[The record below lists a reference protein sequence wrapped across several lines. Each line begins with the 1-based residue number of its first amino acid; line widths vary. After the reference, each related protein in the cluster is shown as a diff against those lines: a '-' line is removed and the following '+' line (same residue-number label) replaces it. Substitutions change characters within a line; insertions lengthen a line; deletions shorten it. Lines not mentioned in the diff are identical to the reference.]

1 MENYRYY
8 ELRHSCSALRNS
20 LDICAKRCIIVIMK
34 RYLEERIAA
43 DLKKKMVLLTGSR
56 QVGKTFL
63 SKQIAEIYFERSCY
77 LNFDNSID
85 ASAIIGQNW
94 PSDTDLLILDEIHK
108 MSGWKQFLK
117 GVYDT
122 KPPECALLVTGSSRM
137 DSFRQ
142 AGESL
147 AGRYFHYRLWPLSVA
162 ELKSRF
168 KPREAF
174 NLLQKYGG
182 FPEPFLGFDETKA
195 NRWRSQYFSDLVRE
209 DILEFG
215 RLQEIRA
222 MRVLLELLRKRV
234 GSPLSYTSI
243 ARDLQVA
250 PNTVRRYVEILEAL
264 HIVFLVRPHH
274 ANIARAIKKMPR
286 LYFYES
292 GYVQGDEGVIVENV
306 AAICLRKHADLR
318 SDISGD
324 KVELCYIRTREKHE
338 VDFAVICNDQPEVL
352 IEVKISS
359 TKVTPSLKLLG
370 EKLPGV
376 KRVHLVRDLRLEQ
389 DKEGILIRNLA
400 QLLADLDAMH
410 S

>member
-1 MENYRYY
+1 M
-8 ELRHSCSALRNS
+8 RNS

-34 RYLEERIAA
+34 RYLEERIVA
-43 DLKKKMVLLTGSR
+43 DLKKKMVLLTGPR
-56 QVGKTFL
+56 QVGKTYL
-63 SKQIAEIYFERSCY
+63 SKQIAEEYFNRSCY

-85 ASAIIGQNW
+85 ARVIVEQSW
-94 PSDTDLLILDEIHK
+94 PGDVDLLILDELHK
-108 MSGWKQFLK
+108 MAGWKQYLK

-122 KPPECALLVTGSSRM
+122 KPSECSLLVTGSSRM
-137 DSFRQ
+137 DTFRQ

-174 NLLQKYGG
+174 SLLQKYGG
-182 FPEPFLGFDETKA
+182 FPEPFLSGDVIYA
-195 NRWRSQYFSDLVRE
+195 NRWRSQYFTDLIRE

-222 MRVLLELLRKRV
+222 MRGLLELLRKRV

-243 ARDLQVA
+243 AEDLQVA

-274 ANIARAIKKMPR
+274 ANIARAIMKMPK
-286 LYFYES
+286 LYFYDS

-318 SDISGD
+318 SDVSGD

-352 IEVKISS
+352 IEVKTAS

-389 DKEGILIRNLA
+389 DKDGILVRNLA
-400 QLLADLDAMH
+400 RWLADIDAMH